1 MKQVINLLKKHTD
14 ISDEIQELEN
24 ILKYKKKQREQFAER
39 MCDFFQ
45 ENQLK
50 EIETS
55 KGKIK
60 AFYGQKFTILGGKK
74 QTDQR
79 TKVISLL
86 EKLGFAEKVQTYKE
100 MDERLLQKA
109 IKSLPVKTLQN
120 LVKEKLIS
128 IHDFARVVVTKGKK

>member
-39 MCDFFQ
+39 MCEFFQ
-45 ENQLK
+45 NNQLK

-60 AFYGQKFTILGGKK
+60 AFYEQKFTILGGKK

-79 TKVISLL
+79 TKVINLL

-100 MDERLLQKA
+100 MDERLLQKS

-128 IHDFARVVVTKGKK
+128 IHDFPKVVVTKGKK